1 MEKSAH
7 EENLS
12 QTISTNIKQFQ
23 TAVTFLSGY
32 NGIFNITTKTNKFYY
47 TKTIDNDDYSEGII
61 RPGAY
66 ELENLREK
74 FKRIL
79 LKNDILQKKL
89 ILFKSNQVFQLQVQ
103 LKKFA
108 QIEKYKLVL
117 LMMTVYE
124 TF

>member
-1 MEKSAH
+1 MFFVMDKSAH
-7 EENLS
+7 EESLS

-32 NGIFNITTKTNKFYY
+32 NGIFNITTKTSEFYY

-66 ELENLREK
+66 ELENLEEK

-79 LKNDILQKKL
+79 LKKAILQKKL
-89 ILFKSNQVFQLQVQ
+89 IRF
-103 LKKFA
+103 
-108 QIEKYKLVL
+108 
-117 LMMTVYE
+117 
-124 TF
+124 